1 MFLLFLIGGFSLGF
15 CLLIYGIYILA
26 VIWGKKYLP
35 PDELQGYIPISVL
48 IPARNEER
56 VIERKIKN
64 LAEVD
69 YPRELLQVVIIDDA
83 STDQTRKIAQDA
95 LARYQL
101 RGTVITNDTRK
112 GTNYNY
118 NEGMKHALHEIV
130 ITTDADVILE
140 DQALKRIVAVL
151 QNDERIGAA
160 CGELVPLIDASS
172 LSTGVEKPYRQIFGK
187 ICSWESALHS
197 TFCFNGPLIAL
208 RKQAYSPMDPHRG
221 ASDANMALSA
231 IRNGYQAKYISS
243 AKFFEWIPT
252 SLSQQRRQKVRR
264 AARLLESTWSARH
277 MLLSRKLGKFGS
289 IVLPLRMA
297 MFFLVPSLC
306 GISILCLGLLG
317 FFWLSASA
325 GMVWGG
331 LYLLS
336 LAGVAALGAIWN
348 NFLTSFLWHQYY
360 LLAGLVSMVKPMY
373 IWESV
378 DRAALP

>member
-1 MFLLFLIGGFSLGF
+1 
-15 CLLIYGIYILA
+15 
-26 VIWGKKYLP
+26 
-35 PDELQGYIPISVL
+35 
-48 IPARNEER
+48 
-56 VIERKIKN
+56 
-64 LAEVD
+64 
-69 YPRELLQVVIIDDA
+69 
-83 STDQTRKIAQDA
+83 
-95 LARYQL
+95 
-101 RGTVITNDTRK
+101 
-112 GTNYNY
+112 
-118 NEGMKHALHEIV
+118 MKHALHEIV

-197 TFCFNGPLIAL
+197 TFCFNGPLIALRKQAYSPMDPHNGPLIAL